1 MAGTFDAEEI
11 EALRRLSPRDAFERV
26 KDLLYRRGDAGSHD
40 FLDAFEEL
48 VEAGVFTPEQ
58 LEELLA

>member
-1 MAGTFDAEEI
+1 MAGTFTPEEI
-11 EALRRLSPRDAFERV
+11 EALRKLSARDAFERV
-26 KDLLYRRGDAGSHD
+26 KDGLYRRGDAGSHE